1 MKKILGPFMLFLA
14 AMIWGSSFIIMK
26 DAVDFFTPATLL
38 FVRFSLASI
47 FLSIIFKKQLKN
59 YPRHKILQPLLTGIC
74 LFLAYYIQT
83 KGLALT
89 TPSKNAFLTAVYCAM
104 VPFLYWIFYKEKP
117 NTYHFIAA
125 FMSIIGIGFV
135 SLEKN
140 LSINVGDLL
149 TLVAGLLYA
158 MHILLVKKY
167 SLNTSGEAFTTIQFY
182 SATICAFF
190 FSLLFEDITIIKN
203 IEPYNFIRILYLSLF
218 ATALCMLFQ
227 TLGQQRVSECRASLI
242 LSLESVFGVIFSVI
256 FYKEVLTLKMII
268 GFILIF
274 SAIVISET
282 KLEFIKKLIKL
293 SIVVCMIAVSL
304 TCINVKAAGG
314 ISIAGDYGYAINATT
329 GQVLL
334 DKNGDTKVYPASTTK
349 VMTAL
354 VAIENIKDLTATV
367 TVEKSDLDG
376 LYEAGASTANLEVGE
391 EVSYKDL
398 LYGIILPSG
407 ADACRVMARAL
418 FGDETSMVEAM
429 NKKASELGLE
439 NTHFENTTG
448 LHDDNHYTTAKDMT
462 EITQAALKYDV
473 FKEVFTTRS
482 YTTETTQK
490 YMAATILKFYWHTK
504 TSIAHIEGC
513 KTGYTSQAKSCL
525 TALLTNN
532 YNQEII
538 CTFMNEANSAS
549 YVSDAKIVM
558 NYCNEHLVEVP
569 LYKKD
574 DELEVIEIKNG
585 TKDTYTITVPE
596 TINLYLDENIEED
609 DYSLVYDGSS
619 EIEAPINE
627 GDTLGKVYLKYKDET
642 IKEYTITIDE
652 TIELTDFAK
661 VVKFLTSTFMK
672 TILGI
677 IVFLIALAY
686 FVRWRI
692 RVKRRKM
699 RRKQRRRY

>member
-1 MKKILGPFMLFLA
+1 
-14 AMIWGSSFIIMK
+14 
-26 DAVDFFTPATLL
+26 
-38 FVRFSLASI
+38 
-47 FLSIIFKKQLKN
+47 
-59 YPRHKILQPLLTGIC
+59 
-74 LFLAYYIQT
+74 
-83 KGLALT
+83 
-89 TPSKNAFLTAVYCAM
+89 
-104 VPFLYWIFYKEKP
+104 
-117 NTYHFIAA
+117 
-125 FMSIIGIGFV
+125 
-135 SLEKN
+135 
-140 LSINVGDLL
+140 
-149 TLVAGLLYA
+149 
-158 MHILLVKKY
+158 
-167 SLNTSGEAFTTIQFY
+167 
-182 SATICAFF
+182 
-190 FSLLFEDITIIKN
+190 
-203 IEPYNFIRILYLSLF
+203 
-218 ATALCMLFQ
+218 
-227 TLGQQRVSECRASLI
+227 
-242 LSLESVFGVIFSVI
+242 
-256 FYKEVLTLKMII
+256 
-268 GFILIF
+268 
-274 SAIVISET
+274 
-282 KLEFIKKLIKL
+282 
-293 SIVVCMIAVSL
+293 
-304 TCINVKAAGG
+304 
-314 ISIAGDYGYAINATT
+314 
-329 GQVLL
+329 
-334 DKNGDTKVYPASTTK
+334 
-349 VMTAL
+349 
-354 VAIENIKDLTATV
+354 
-367 TVEKSDLDG
+367 
-376 LYEAGASTANLEVGE
+376 
-391 EVSYKDL
+391 VSYKDL